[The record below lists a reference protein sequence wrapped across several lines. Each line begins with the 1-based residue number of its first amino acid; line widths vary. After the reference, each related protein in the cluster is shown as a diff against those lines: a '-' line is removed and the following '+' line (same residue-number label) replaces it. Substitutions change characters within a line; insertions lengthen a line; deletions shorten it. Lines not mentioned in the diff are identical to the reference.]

1 MRRVI
6 PKLIFILFAAAVLS
20 SCDEIKIKEET
31 KDTYSIILGEFKSF
45 DEADIYK
52 SKIDFQIWNELKIAQ
67 ADEKR
72 FLLSYGNFKSS
83 FDAGKKAFELF
94 QKSIINNYKIARNNE
109 YVKDLFAN
117 ILFIGKYQG
126 RPSVY
131 NFNLLNK
138 QSKLFWSRWGR
149 KVMAVNYS
157 ADRNSLFILT
167 ALGYGK
173 QGGFPYIKDS
183 RLYFYDGLKDQ
194 VDEIDEF
201 GDGLQLYSYWDNSD
215 TFKVNITIPDSLN
228 SDLLNQKIYS
238 YDKTGKKENLRTRN
252 FVLTRDGF
260 PKPPKFIPWL
270 YSANGTYQLRL
281 VEDGEEYSVYLRD
294 LKKKAEVLITSFN
307 GIIKNLRWTRDEK
320 FIFVIVQQNKPGV
333 TGRDILLIIDTT
345 EKKVAR
351 NFTGP
356 IYKDL
361 LVQGNLLFFDQQ
373 FEGVSQITIY
383 DFAADMIYG
392 EIQLPGGCG
401 INDLSF

>member
-1 MRRVI
+1 MRKVI
-6 PKLIFILFAAAVLS
+6 PKLISILFVAVILS
-20 SCDEIKIKEET
+20 SCDEIKIKEDT

-52 SKIDFQIWNELKIAQ
+52 SKIDFQIWNELKIVQ

-72 FLLSYGNFKSS
+72 FLLSFGNFKSS

-94 QKSIINNYKIARNNE
+94 GKSIINNYKIARNNE

-183 RLYFYDGLKDQ
+183 RLYYYDGFKDQ

-215 TFKVNITIPDSLN
+215 TFKVNITKPDSLN
-228 SDLLNQKIYS
+228 SDLLNQKIFS
-238 YDKTGKKENLRTRN
+238 YDKTGKKETVRSRN
-252 FVLTRDGF
+252 FILTRDGF
-260 PKPPKFIPWL
+260 PKPPKFMPWL
-270 YSANGTYQLRL
+270 YSAKGTYQLRI
-281 VEDGEEYSVYLRD
+281 VSDGDENSVYLRD
-294 LKKKAEVLITSFN
+294 LKKNAEVLITSFN
-307 GIIKNLRWTRDEK
+307 GTIKNLRWTQDEK
-320 FIFVIVQQNKPGV
+320 FIFMIVQQNKAIAV
-333 TGRDILLIIDTT
+333 GRDILFVIDTS
-345 EKKVAR
+345 EKKVTR

-373 FEGVSQITIY
+373 YEGVSQITIY
-383 DFAADMIYG
+383 DFAADLIYG